1 MRKVLLAAMAL
12 ALLGC
17 QSARRGEPVIGPVTF
32 SEKES
37 RGQVLFDRHCHKCH
51 THGEGGLAPSINDK
65 PLPKFMMR
73 LQTRVGMGAM
83 PSFSREQISEEELD
97 ALLEYL
103 VALRRA
109 GR

>member
-1 MRKVLLAAMAL
+1 MRLALVLVLLFAAAC
-12 ALLGC
+12 G
-17 QSARRGEPVIGPVTF
+17 SARRGEPVIGPVSF
-32 SEKES
+32 NEKQE
-37 RGQVLFDRHCHKCH
+37 RGRALFDRHCHKCH
-51 THGEGGLAPSINDK
+51 THGEGGLAPAINDK

-83 PSFSREQISEEELD
+83 PSFSRQQISDEELD
-97 ALLEYL
+97 ALLDYL